1 MNMAVWSARAQYL
14 KDCVS
19 DKEDDDDDDD
29 WLKRARKDLGESVSV
44 PRNMASKQV
53 ERLSI
58 SPSTHLSIYTS
69 TSVSVII

>member
-19 DKEDDDDDDD
+19 DKEDDDDDD

-53 ERLSI
+53 ETIYLFPHLPIYLST
-58 SPSTHLSIYTS
+58 PLPLSLL
-69 TSVSVII
+69 